1 MRVNFIF
8 GAELDGAIA
17 SCSSIPIADNG
28 GLVAKGEGTAA
39 PYENDALGAGRL
51 NPLRPG
57 TPGVI
62 GGGLVA
68 EVGGTGRGGVPLL
81 NSAQR
86 GHLRL
91 VSVSI
96 TM

>member
-1 MRVNFIF
+1 M
-8 GAELDGAIA
+8 DA
-17 SCSSIPIADNG
+17 SDSSIPIADNG
-28 GLVAKGEGTAA
+28 GLVANGEGTAA
-39 PYENDALGAGRL
+39 PNENDELCVGRL

-68 EVGGTGRGGVPLL
+68 EVGGTGSGGVPLL

-86 GHLRL
+86 GHFRL
-91 VSVSI
+91 VSTRI